1 MLKNYIKIAWRSL
14 SKNKSTFAIN
24 VTGLALGIASCL
36 IISLF
41 VMDEL
46 SYDRFN
52 EKSERIVR
60 VILNGR
66 ISGEE
71 LKESKV
77 MAPVAKTLV
86 NELPGVISS
95 TRIANNTDNF
105 KVKMGEKLVGSGNLA
120 FVDPNF
126 FEVFTLPLIAGDSK
140 TALSKP
146 NTVILSKTQA
156 QKYFGDANPLN
167 RNIEIQ
173 GIGYYDAGYH
183 DLSGTYTVTG
193 IIEPVPSNSHF
204 HFDVFVSMLG
214 NPDADNQQ
222 WLSGSYATYLL
233 LDRNADIEKLQA
245 QLPAIAKKYMSDQL
259 KEAMGM
265 DFNEFVKKGN
275 QIGLI
280 LQPLTEIHLYSDIK
294 SGSFE
299 AGGDIKTVYIFTIVA
314 IFMLLIACINFMN
327 LSTASATKR
336 LKEIGMRKVLGSNKI
351 QLIFQFLTESMLLTV
366 FSMTAGLVILILT
379 LPIFNKLAD
388 NNLTVD
394 SLYATPYILSI
405 FVLTLII
412 GILAG
417 GYPAFF
423 MSSFQP
429 IDSLKKRII
438 TGKSKG
444 LRSSLV
450 VFQFAISVFL
460 IIGSIVVSRQM
471 NYIQT
476 KNIGYDRDN
485 LIVLREA
492 GKLGSNFEA
501 FKNELKNDA
510 RIKNLTNSAFIPAGP
525 TDSNSQTISPEDDP
539 SVIRRVMLYGIDE
552 DYLETLG
559 MKLLVGRNFSN
570 QYVTEENN
578 VIINERAA
586 KFLGIY
592 DNPIGKTFEK
602 HLDNHGGRQQL
613 KVIGMIK
620 DFHSRSLRM
629 PIEPLMMIYNPYYS
643 LIIKSNASNTKNLLA
658 DIERKWNDFGTGE
671 AFHYAFLDEL
681 YNETY
686 TKEANLNYILRIF
699 AFLTILVACL
709 GLLGLVTFSTEQRV
723 KEIGIRK
730 TMGSSVIQIVGL
742 LTKDFLK
749 LIAISLLLAFPL
761 GYYFM
766 SKWLQDFEYR
776 TDIPW
781 WVFVISGAITLV
793 IALVTIGFK
802 SIKAAVMNPVKSL
815 RSE

>member
-14 SKNKSTFAIN
+14 LKNKSTFAIN

-41 VMDEL
+41 VVDEL

-52 EKSERIVR
+52 EKSQQIVR
-60 VILNGR
+60 VILKGK
-66 ISGEE
+66 ISGED

-86 NELPGVISS
+86 QELPGVLSS

-105 KVKMGEKLVGSGNLA
+105 KVKIGEKMVANGKLA

-126 FEVFTLPLIAGDSK
+126 FEIFTLPLISGDFK

-156 QKYFGDANPLN
+156 HKYFGDSDPLN
-167 RNIEIQ
+167 KTIQIQ
-173 GIGYYDAGYH
+173 GIGYHAKEYH
-183 DLSGTYTVTG
+183 DLSGVYTVTG
-193 IIEPVPSNSHF
+193 IIDSVPTNSHF
-204 HFDVFVSMLG
+204 HFDVFVSMLS
-214 NPDADNQQ
+214 NPDAENQQ

-233 LDRNADIEKLQA
+233 LDKNAAIDKLQA
-245 QLPAIAKKYMSDQL
+245 QLPAIAQKYMSDQL

-265 DFNEFVKKGN
+265 DFKEFIKKGN

-280 LQPLTEIHLYSDIK
+280 LQPLTDIHLFSDIK
-294 SGSFE
+294 SGNFE
-299 AGGDIKTVYIFTIVA
+299 AGGDIKTVYIFSIVA

-336 LKEIGMRKVLGSNKI
+336 LKEIGMRKVLGSSKK
-351 QLIFQFLTESMLLTV
+351 QLIFQFLSESLLLTL
-366 FSMTAGLVILILT
+366 FSMVAGLVILALA
-379 LPIFNKLAD
+379 LPTFNKLAD
-388 NNLTVD
+388 NNLTIN
-394 SLYATPYILSI
+394 SLYAAPFIVSMLILT
-405 FVLTLII
+405 VLI
-412 GILAG
+412 GLLAG
-417 GYPAFF
+417 SYPAFF
-423 MSSFQP
+423 MSSFKP
-429 IDSLKKRII
+429 IDSLKKRFSS
-438 TGKSKG
+438 GKSKG

-450 VFQFAISVFL
+450 VFQFAISVCL

-476 KNIGYDRDN
+476 KYLGYQRDN
-485 LIVLREA
+485 LIVIREA
-492 GKLGSNFEA
+492 GKLGNNFEA

-510 RIKNLTNSAFIPAGP
+510 RVQKVTNSAFLPAGP
-525 TDSNSQTISPEDDP
+525 TDSNSQTISPENDP
-539 SVIRRVMLYGIDE
+539 TVIRRVMLYGIDE

-559 MKLLVGRNFSN
+559 MKLLDGRNFSKEFGN
-570 QYVTEENN
+570 EENN

-629 PIEPLMMIYNPYYS
+629 PIEPLMMTYNPYYS
-643 LIIKSNASNTKNLLA
+643 LIIKVNAANAKPLLA
-658 DIERKWNDFGTGE
+658 DIDRKWNDFGSGE
-671 AFHYAFLDEL
+671 TFHYAFLDEL

-686 TKEANLNYILRIF
+686 IKEANLNYILRIF
-699 AFLTILVACL
+699 AFLTIFVACL

-742 LTKDFLK
+742 LTKYFLK
-749 LIAISLLLAFPL
+749 LIAFSLLVAFPL

-781 WVFVISGAITLV
+781 WVFVLSGAITIM
-793 IALVTIGFK
+793 IALITIGFK
-802 SIKAAVMNPVKSL
+802 SIKAAMMNPVKSL